1 MRHPFLSASSSVVC
15 PEKIIVMRREL
26 IRAVWKGWLLH
37 QPIDREREREKECA
51 PNCSVGQHATPR
63 GLIERRIPK
72 GAQAKGRHRHGSI
85 HYVICVVAQRC
96 IQAAWQDRRRLIES
110 LPFPSLPIPVPERQ
124 RTLLGRWYPYL
135 VTKAPMF
142 QLHHTIGRQ
151 WSELVNRDSKKSVT
165 N

>member
-1 MRHPFLSASSSVVC
+1 
-15 PEKIIVMRREL
+15 MRREL
-26 IRAVWKGWLLH
+26 IRAVSKGWLLH

-51 PNCSVGQHATPR
+51 PNSSVGQHATPR

-85 HYVICVVAQRC
+85 HYVICVVAQR
-96 IQAAWQDRRRLIES
+96 RRLIES

-142 QLHHTIGRQ
+142 PVAPH
-151 WSELVNRDSKKSVT
+151 NR
-165 N
+165 

>member
-1 MRHPFLSASSSVVC
+1 
-15 PEKIIVMRREL
+15 MRREL
-26 IRAVWKGWLLH
+26 IRAVSKGWLLH

-110 LPFPSLPIPVPERQ
+110 LPFPSLPFQFLFQSVNARFLAGGIQISLPRPRC
-124 RTLLGRWYPYL
+124 
-135 VTKAPMF
+135 F

>member
-1 MRHPFLSASSSVVC
+1 MHQ
-15 PEKIIVMRREL
+15 IV
-26 IRAVWKGWLLH
+26 AWV
-37 QPIDREREREKECA
+37 
-51 PNCSVGQHATPR
+51 NTQHATPR

-85 HYVICVVAQRC
+85 HYVICVVAQ
-96 IQAAWQDRRRLIES
+96 RRRLIES